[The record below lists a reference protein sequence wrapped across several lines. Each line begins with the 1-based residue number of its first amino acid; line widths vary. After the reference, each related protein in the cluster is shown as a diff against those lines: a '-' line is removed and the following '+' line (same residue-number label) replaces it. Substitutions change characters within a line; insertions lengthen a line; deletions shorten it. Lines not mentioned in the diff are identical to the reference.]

1 MNNFIITQTKRV
13 NKLILISLLACLPA
27 EGLKSSEGTAL
38 TPDEIETEIKNLAK
52 QIEDYRAKLRTTQD
66 ERSVLE
72 NTLEDNEKKIG
83 NLLKKIEDIKS
94 RLKKD
99 EKQVKTLQKKKHR
112 LEDSK
117 QEQQNLIVQHVR
129 AAYEIGRQEY
139 LKVLLNQQD
148 PYLMAR
154 MLTYYD
160 YFNRARAD
168 EISSFNETI
177 SELSSV
183 EGQLLAQ
190 REKLSRSKNEFETR
204 YQSLVNAQNQ
214 RQVAL
219 LSLDQLIASTGSDLK
234 DKLRDR
240 EHLENLMRKIT
251 ANIAKLTPAEETPP
265 FASLRGKLYLPV
277 NGRIMEK
284 FGSPRSAG
292 KLRWNGL
299 YIIAEAGTPV
309 HSVHYGRVVFADWLR
324 GFGLLLII
332 SHGEG
337 YMSLYGHNQL
347 LYRETGDWVAAGEIV
362 AKVGSSGGQ
371 KRPGLYFEVRQAG
384 KPKDPQL
391 WCRVRPDI
399 PGAT

>member
-1 MNNFIITQTKRV
+1 MNKISIKQIKKAK
-13 NKLILISLLACLPA
+13 KLILIGLLACLPA
-27 EGLKSSEGTAL
+27 EGLKSSEGTPL
-38 TPDEIETEIKNLAK
+38 TPDQIETEIKKLAQ
-52 QIEDYRAKLRTTQD
+52 QIKDYRSRLRTTQD

-83 NLLKKIEDIKS
+83 ILLKKIEDIKS

-99 EKQVKTLQKKKHR
+99 EKQVKTLQKRKYQ

-117 QEQQNLIVQHVR
+117 KEQQNLIAQHVR
-129 AAYEIGRQEY
+129 ASYEIGRQEY

-168 EISSFNETI
+168 EISAFNTTI

-183 EGQLLAQ
+183 ESQLLTQ
-190 REKLSRSKNEFETR
+190 RDKLSRRKNEFETR
-204 YQSLVNAQNQ
+204 HQSLAKAQQQ
-214 RQVAL
+214 RRVTL
-219 LSLDQLIASTGSDLK
+219 LNLDQLIASTDSDLK
-234 DKLRDR
+234 DKLRNR
-240 EHLENLMRKIT
+240 EHLESLMQKIT
-251 ANIAKLTPAEETPP
+251 ANITKLTPAEETPP

-284 FGSPRSAG
+284 FGNPRSAG
-292 KLRWNGL
+292 KLKWKGL

-347 LYRETGDWVAAGEIV
+347 LYRETGDWVAEGEIV

-371 KRPGLYFEVRQAG
+371 KRSGLYFEVRQSG
-384 KPKDPQL
+384 KPRDPQL
-391 WCRVRPDI
+391 WCRVRPDF